1 MVACLSPL
9 SIDFFLS
16 PDFLTP
22 IRPIHH
28 TFAPLADAAQIR
40 SAHALL
46 FQPWRWRNGN
56 ERVELKQALT
66 SKFGGE
72 TFLFGSGRESL
83 LAILQSLHL
92 QKEEEVIVQGYTCIV
107 VANAI
112 IAAGMKP
119 VFCDIEQDTLNLDL
133 AAIESCIT
141 HKTRA
146 IICQHTFGI
155 PAYTKQLRA
164 LCDRHSL
171 LLIEDCAHIIPDA
184 TGPGAIGSYGDLL
197 FFSFGRDKAISG
209 VTGGAVVCHRADI
222 CEHLV
227 KLNAEARDYPL
238 WQIKRWLQYPILY
251 TIAKPM
257 YGIVVG
263 RLFLA
268 ICGKLRL
275 LAPIVTK
282 KEKAGQM
289 PTTLHHLPNACAV
302 LALAQLKKLQS
313 INDHR
318 RMLTGYYYTEATKRG
333 WQILLGITPDL
344 PLQKYPMFTKN
355 AERIRQAL
363 KKQNIHLHDGWT
375 GCVICPAQADSEVC
389 GYKDGDDP
397 DAEMVG
403 QQILSLPTHPDTS
416 MQQATR
422 LVELLDPLLRNQ
434 KAEGRKQ

>member
-1 MVACLSPL
+1 MS
-9 SIDFFLS
+9 
-16 PDFLTP
+16 
-22 IRPIHH
+22 RPTHH
-28 TFAPLADAAQIR
+28 TFAPLADGQQIR
-40 SAHALL
+40 TALTL
-46 FQPWRWRNGN
+46 AFQPWRWRNGK
-56 ERVELKQALT
+56 ESTELQQALKT
-66 SKFGGE
+66 QFGGE
-72 TFLFGSGRESL
+72 TILFGSGRESL

-133 AAIESCIT
+133 TAIESCIT

-184 TGPGAIGSYGDLL
+184 TGPSAIGSDGDLL

-209 VTGGAVVCHRADI
+209 VTGGAVVCRRTDI
-222 CEHLV
+222 CEHLE
-227 KLNAEARDYPL
+227 KLNAEARQYPL

-251 TIAKPM
+251 AIAKPL
-257 YGIVVG
+257 YGITLG
-263 RLFLA
+263 RVFLA
-268 ICGKLRL
+268 VCGKLRL
-275 LAPIVTK
+275 LAPIVTTQE
-282 KEKAGQM
+282 KEGKM
-289 PTTLHHLPNACAV
+289 STILHRIPNACAV
-302 LALAQLKKLQS
+302 LALAQLKNLQQ

-318 RMLTGYYYTEATKRG
+318 RKLTAYYFAEATKRK
-333 WQILLGITPDL
+333 WPILLGITPDL
-344 PLQKYPMFTKN
+344 PLQKYPMFTEH
-355 AERIRQAL
+355 AERIRQTL

-375 GCVICPAQADSEVC
+375 GCVICPEQADYEAC

-416 MQQATR
+416 MQQAQK
-422 LVELLDPLLRNQ
+422 LVELLAELL
-434 KAEGRKQ
+434 G